1 MRFNVV
7 EPNNVTPNSA
17 AALAARLNDA
27 LEPEPPS
34 GLVVSLFD
42 GRPFDPGA
50 EFLQPAPEPEPEPE
64 PDVPFYLLD
73 RGP

>member
-1 MRFNVV
+1 ML
-7 EPNNVTPNSA
+7 EHTNSA

-42 GRPFDPGA
+42 GRPFEPGT
-50 EFLQPAPEPEPEPE
+50 EFIQPAPEPE

>member
-1 MRFNVV
+1 ML
-7 EPNNVTPNSA
+7 EHTNSA
-17 AALAARLNDA
+17 AALAARLSGA

-42 GRPFDPGA
+42 GLPFQPQT
-50 EFLQPAPEPEPEPE
+50 EFLQPEPEPEPE
-64 PDVPFYLLD
+64 PEPFYLLD